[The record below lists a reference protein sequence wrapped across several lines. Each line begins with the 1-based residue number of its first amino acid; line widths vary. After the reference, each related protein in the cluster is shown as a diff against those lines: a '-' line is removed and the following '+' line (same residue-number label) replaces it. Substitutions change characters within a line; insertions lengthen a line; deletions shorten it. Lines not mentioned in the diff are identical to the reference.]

1 MKKTIP
7 LFLLLFVAAVTVQA
21 QQVAAPAP
29 APATNVDQGF
39 ELKDPTRGLV
49 FHAPSA
55 NWSLN
60 AGKSTVSLTNDT
72 VYDAYVSLKKSW
84 YTVSNVQDAYDKR
97 AESLKRYLPGAE
109 MLKEKE
115 SVKLGVLDALSM
127 TYKDPAQQ
135 KVHREIVFVHK
146 GVPYELTFTVKE
158 ENFTKVKNDFAAIL
172 KGIEAF

>member
-1 MKKTIP
+1 MRKLLP
-7 LFLLLFVAAVTVQA
+7 LFLLLLAVASVAQA
-21 QQVAAPAP
+21 QQAAPVAMQNADP
-29 APATNVDQGF
+29 GF
-39 ELKDPTRGLV
+39 ELKDPVRGLV
-49 FHAPSA
+49 FHAPNS

-115 SVKLGVLDALSM
+115 TVKLGTLDAMSM

-146 GVPYELTFTVKE
+146 GMPYELTFTVKE
-158 ENFTKVKNDFAAIL
+158 ENFAKVKNDFAAIL